1 MKGGNGYDES
11 IKNGDSSLGF
21 YELFGMKSSY
31 LETQIAAKLVKG
43 LATNITM
50 QHHEGEVSAL
60 TIAHV
65 SKEREEELEM
75 LLNQM
80 KVYPWVEE
88 TEDGTVTF
96 AVDNK
101 REINRLAFFSIVGQ
115 ESRKPVSEEVAE
127 EAQEVVELPNQ
138 YAFPLPIVPVEENP
152 KVINPPRQRVD
163 RAVYVGEVP
172 EADMWMKDARDNF
185 DQGLPFEYEEQTE
198 KPYRKGVDLSLFK
211 NRYRFYKD
219 AIEAPDGEKLS
230 WEDHRKILLEAKYD
244 PEKMKQAVDMS
255 VGLVKMVVDRILKK
269 FGTNEIY
276 DEDDLFQSGM
286 EGLLYGLSKLEERSG
301 IKPASYLVP
310 CIEGSVRIV
319 VRTQKRVMAQPTSV
333 ANLISKY
340 RQTQT
345 LLERKDPNFLSLSR
359 TEQEEKISLEAGF
372 SLLEKRLA
380 SRMVN
385 LKREEFDEESI
396 NPDSMYKEKS
406 LIEFGSRDQE
416 LVNQSLNEVLETLSV
431 REEMVARLHFGL
443 VGGSRLENITDV
455 KDIFSKTE
463 SHHVKPQVLERFQRL
478 YEFTLEND
486 DFDSLSRGEQMF
498 VALLGKVPE
507 SFVTHLYNDDPF
519 KPTDLTLDDIGA
531 IFGVTSERVR
541 GILSKAMRKLKHP
554 SRSASLHDTGYLT
567 KESSKVSWSDR
578 PYERTVIDEREIN

>member
-50 QHHEGEVSAL
+50 KHHEGEVSAL

-115 ESRKPVSEEVAE
+115 ESRKPVSEEVVE

-152 KVINPPRQRVD
+152 KVINPPRPKVD
-163 RAVYVGEVP
+163 RTAYLGKVP
-172 EADMWMKDARDNF
+172 EVDVWMRDARDNF
-185 DQGLPFEYEEQTE
+185 DQGLPFEHEQPID

-211 NRYRFYKD
+211 NRYHFYRD

-230 WEDHRKILLEAKYD
+230 WEDHKEILLEAKHD

-310 CIEGSVRIV
+310 CIEGSVRTV

-359 TEQEEKISLEAGF
+359 TEQEEKIASEAK
-372 SLLEKRLA
+372 L
-380 SRMVN
+380 SRKELNAVSQMVN
-385 LKREEFDEESI
+385 LKREEFDEDSI
-396 NPDSMYKEKS
+396 DPELTYKEKPAIACGGDEYERVQQIFS
-406 LIEFGSRDQE
+406 ET
-416 LVNQSLNEVLETLSV
+416 LETLSL
-431 REEMVARLHFGL
+431 REEIVLRLHFGL
-443 VGGSRLENITDV
+443 LGGTRIKNITDV
-455 KDIFSKTE
+455 RDIFSE
-463 SHHVKPQVLERFQRL
+463 YEINHVKPKATEHLNKL
-478 YEFTLEND
+478 YKFDLVKD
-486 DFDSLSRGEQMF
+486 DFDSLNRAEQIF
-498 VALLGKVPE
+498 VAILGKVPE
-507 SFVTHLYNDDPF
+507 SFVANLHNNDPF
-519 KPTDLTLDDIGA
+519 NPTETTLSEIGL
-531 IFGVTSERVR
+531 IFGVTGARV
-541 GILSKAMRKLKHP
+541 GGVLAKALRKMKHP
-554 SRSASLHDTGYLT
+554 KRIKPLRDSGYLT
-567 KESSKVSWSDR
+567 EES
-578 PYERTVIDEREIN
+578 RTNRRWGYTRDVTTVDEREII